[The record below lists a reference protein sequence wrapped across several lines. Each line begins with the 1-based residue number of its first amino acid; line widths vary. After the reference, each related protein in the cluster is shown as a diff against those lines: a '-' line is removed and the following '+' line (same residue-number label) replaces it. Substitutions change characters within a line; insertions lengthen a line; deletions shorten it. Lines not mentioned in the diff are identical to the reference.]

1 MNTDNVEKV
10 MLKLPK
16 WLQDKFREHL
26 KRLRRQGAIMPT
38 IKKVVEFL
46 NDRAGLAN
54 HPFFTSTL
62 TEVKSFKRNEDRYKL
77 DLRHLGSLFFKFFFW
92 FI

>member
-1 MNTDNVEKV
+1 

-26 KRLRRQGAIMPT
+26 KRLQRQRAIMPT

-54 HPFFTSTL
+54 HPIFTSTL
-62 TEVKSFKRNEDRYKL
+62 TEVKSFKQN
-77 DLRHLGSLFFKFFFW
+77 DLRHLGSLFFLFF
-92 FI
+92 